1 MDPYQVLQLIE
12 RYNQNPDRYTDE
24 EAEIIAELAKGMG
37 SRFKRTGKPLQK
49 ALFDLADTAT
59 FGLLPNSARPTT
71 RGDSVYGD
79 TGEEELLSLFGML
92 GGGVIGGA
100 GAVRG
105 ARGIMNMFR
114 KSSPPFFSDQLRLPG
129 SVQYG
134 RYGTPSRK
142 DMTQFL
148 YDNAARPDINRLNLL
163 QITSGQRLLP
173 GQTRGQI
180 RRNRLPL
187 DSTSGQ
193 PIAMRSSR
201 RSASPTDAATTYSD
215 LITQYDL
222 ASPRNTRQ
230 QYIENL
236 VNDYFGSL

>member
-1 MDPYQVLQLIE
+1 M
-12 RYNQNPDRYTDE
+12 
-24 EAEIIAELAKGMG
+24 
-37 SRFKRTGKPLQK
+37 
-49 ALFDLADTAT
+49 
-59 FGLLPNSARPTT
+59 PNSARPTT

-92 GGGVIGGA
+92 GGGVLGGA
-100 GAVRG
+100 GVVRG

-114 KSSPPFFSDQLRLPG
+114 KSPPPFYTQPRLPG

-134 RYGTPSRK
+134 RYGTPPTRNPLQLTEGQRS
-142 DMTQFL
+142 L
-148 YDNAARPDINRLNLL
+148 PNSLL
-163 QITSGQRLLP
+163 QLTSGQRLLS
-173 GQTRGQI
+173 GQTRRQI

-236 VNDYFGSL
+236 VNNYFQNNR